1 MTEADCITCGDL
13 AVTGRVTELL
23 GQGMATAEVGGLTES
38 VSVELVDAHVGD
50 LLLVHARVAIGKF
63 DERT

>member
-1 MTEADCITCGDL
+1 
-13 AVTGRVTELL
+13 
-23 GQGMATAEVGGLTES
+23 MATVEVGGLTES

-50 LLLVHARVAIGKF
+50 LLLVHAWVAIGEL